1 MELWQNKKI
10 YATQLQ
16 TASLFL
22 SNGVAYAAKIIAISA
37 MPLTEDLLVQARGHT
52 LRGNNIPRRG
62 ILQLQNKKR
71 TVF

>member
-52 LRGNNIPRRG
+52 LRGNKRASL
-62 ILQLQNKKR
+62 LQLQNKKR